1 MILIDLHLKLGIS
14 PLDLR
19 EGFFYALVSR
29 EKHADAAVSRNFRL
43 SENSDLNSRLRKHL
57 LKITELIFLC
67 RTLDYDSLRSG
78 RTVELY

>member
-29 EKHADAAVSRNFRL
+29 EENTYTAMSHDFRL
-43 SENSDLNSRLRKHL
+43 SENPDLNTRLRKNL
-57 LKITELIFLC
+57 LKIAEFVFLC
-67 RTLDYDSLRSG
+67 RTLDNDCL
-78 RTVELY
+78 